1 MELINEFELE
11 KMMQLEKDDKV
22 TREDIND
29 ITLKKTVGYY
39 DFLTNN
45 IMSVSSKEGK
55 NKAMYSKYYWYTKYK
70 KRYFEL
76 YGYDA
81 GIEQE
86 GFKLLEELENELEE
100 GVNWTIIQKIEENEK

>member
-1 MELINEFELE
+1 MELINKFELE
-11 KMMQLEKDDKV
+11 KMIQLEKDNEV
-22 TREDIND
+22 MRENIND
-29 ITLKKTVGYY
+29 IALKKAVGYY
-39 DFLTNN
+39 DFLTKNMMN
-45 IMSVSSKEGK
+45 IALKEGK

-76 YGYDA
+76 YEYDA

-100 GVNWTIIQKIEENEK
+100 GVDWTIIQEIEEKEK